1 MTKHRDLAF
10 GNAFPESFVDALTE
24 FISTYISPNTVV
36 SIVNATTVQV
46 SATTVDG
53 QVCLGVN
60 GRWRWITSNV
70 QATDP
75 GGAAAVHALWATA
88 SDNSFAIGPPEVDST
103 NYTFALAITTGAAP
117 VGPALARQIG
127 YVEWNGSA
135 ITNAR
140 LLLDDSATRGT
151 LEPGDLIWSASSGTR
166 NGALLC
172 DGASYLRTTWPAL
185 FNALGGTSSP
195 WGLPDGTHF
204 NVPDLRGRVPIG
216 VGTGAGLT
224 ARALA
229 ALGGVETYQLSAA
242 ESGVPAHTHP
252 SGGAASGSTGTGVT
266 GTGATGTAA
275 SGGTES
281 ALHTHQT
288 TGGFLLARTSTLV
301 GAGGLPAFS
310 DDVGTF
316 TFSGGNESVV
326 HTHSTPSL
334 SVPSLSV
341 PSLSVS
347 VTDPATPAN
356 SPAGAASAHQ
366 NMQPFVGLNV
376 YVKT

>member
-24 FISTYISPNTVV
+24 FISTYISPNAVLT
-36 SIVNATTVQV
+36 IVNATTIQL
-46 SATTVDG
+46 SAGATDA
-53 QVCLGVN
+53 QVCVAVN
-60 GRWRWITSNV
+60 GRWRWITANV

-75 GGAAAVHALWATA
+75 GGGAAVHALWATA
-88 SDNSFAIGPPEVDST
+88 SDNNFAIGPPEVDST
-103 NYTFALAITTGAAP
+103 VYTFALAITTGAAP

-140 LLLDDSATRGT
+140 LLGDDSATRGT

-172 DGASYLRTTWPAL
+172 DGASYLRTAWPAL
-185 FNALGGTSSP
+185 FNALGGAASP

-204 NVPDLRGRVPIG
+204 NVPDLRSRLPIG
-216 VGTGAGLT
+216 VGTGTGLS

-229 ALGGVETYQLSAA
+229 ATGGAETVQLTAA

-252 SGGAASGSTGTGVT
+252 SGGTASGSTGTGST
-266 GTGATGTAA
+266 G
-275 SGGTES
+275 GG
-281 ALHTHQT
+281 T
-288 TGGFLLARTSTLV
+288 TGGATSSVDTPDHQHDTEKIL
-301 GAGGLPAFS
+301 GYNPAAAGG
-310 DDVGTF
+310 G
-316 TFSGGNESVV
+316 SGGYCWGVASGSDYTGGATAR
-326 HTHSTPSL
+326 HTHTVPGLSVPALSIPSL
-334 SVPSLSV
+334 SA
-341 PSLSVS
+341 S

-356 SPAGAASAHQ
+356 STAGASSAHQ
-366 NMQPFVGLNV
+366 NMPPFVALNAFI
-376 YVKT
+376 KT

>member
-10 GNAFPESFVDALTE
+10 GNAFPESFVDALAE
-24 FISTYISPNTVV
+24 FISTHISPNAVLT
-36 SIVNATTVQV
+36 ILNATTIQL
-46 SATTVDG
+46 SAGVTDA
-53 QVCLGVN
+53 QVCVAVN

-103 NYTFALAITTGAAP
+103 NYAFALAITTGAAP

-135 ITNAR
+135 ITSAR
-140 LLLDDSATRGT
+140 LLFDDPATRGT
-151 LEPGDLIWSASSGTR
+151 LEPGDLIWSASAGTR
-166 NGALLC
+166 SGALLC
-172 DGASYLRTTWPAL
+172 DGTSYLRTTWPAL

-204 NVPDLRGRVPIG
+204 NVPDLRGRVPVG

-229 ALGGVETYQLSAA
+229 ATGGEESHLLSAA

-252 SGGAASGSTGTGVT
+252 SGGAASGSTGTGTT
-266 GTGATGTAA
+266 GTGTTGTAT
-275 SGGTES
+275 SGQDSPDHIHAAPG
-281 ALHTHQT
+281 ALTAK
-288 TGGFLLARTSTLV
+288 FATLV
-301 GAGGLPAFS
+301 GAGGTVAFG
-310 DDVGTF
+310 DD
-316 TFSGGNESVV
+316 SGGFNTGGASAR
-326 HTHSTPSL
+326 HTHSLPGHSIPGL
-334 SVPSLSV
+334 SVPSLSA
-341 PSLSVS
+341 S

-356 SPAGAASAHQ
+356 SAAAASSAH
-366 NMQPFVGLNV
+366 NTMQPWTGVNIFI
-376 YVKT
+376 KT